1 MVPFIVTNT
10 EFVKAAESNYKIN
23 EIINE
28 DGVAEIVIRVLENG
42 EYITIP
48 FQSQDVASTKAS
60 TCQHMNLSAYNSYKQ
75 TREADT
81 DDMCYKVRVVSES
94 KCINCGKTGFKHYGT
109 WTQKPHDY
117 PLFGKTCK
125 TCGKSK

>member
-1 MVPFIVTNT
+1 MEKLIFKKMKKVILIFSLVVPFIVTNT

-60 TCQHMNLSAYNSYKQ
+60 TCQHMNLSAYNSVH
-75 TREADT
+75 R
-81 DDMCYKVRVVSES
+81 
-94 KCINCGKTGFKHYGT
+94 
-109 WTQKPHDY
+109 
-117 PLFGKTCK
+117 
-125 TCGKSK
+125 